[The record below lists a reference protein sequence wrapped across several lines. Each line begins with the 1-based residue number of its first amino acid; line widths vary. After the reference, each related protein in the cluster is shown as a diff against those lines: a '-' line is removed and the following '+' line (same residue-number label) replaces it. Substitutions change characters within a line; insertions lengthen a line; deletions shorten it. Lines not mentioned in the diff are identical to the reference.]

1 MRVLLFILCIAEVL
15 LLTFFQNVAGLFVSP
30 LLFFLISICIAFV
43 YLKVSTLAIKQKQI
57 KKTADSII
65 KIAQIFLFVSISVII
80 FICLKNIL
88 DTHDCSLKNT
98 TQPDMIPQI
107 IYLVTRFLSG
117 EQPYYPMPFVGYH
130 LYPTYLPLQWF
141 PYIIAEVLKVDYRW
155 IPALFLW
162 LVSLYFFIKNGFGNK
177 AFVPA
182 FWRIVVPIWPLF
194 FWLQFIIYDWGFFS
208 YAVEGLVASYYLL
221 VCMSFNNKKI
231 TWVAIGITLCL
242 LSRYSIV
249 FWVPLC
255 LACYYIA
262 GQKKQVLIILG
273 TIVVS
278 FFVFYWLPFLRKDPS
293 IFINGYHY
301 HTKAAVDI
309 WVRHDVVN
317 GLGFK
322 TWGEKWLPGP
332 PEIQLLRLKKIH
344 FGLCVLTIAGL
355 FILFLMLRKKYPL
368 GSFLLFSLKIY
379 LTVFYAFIQLP
390 FPYIYFVPVLISS
403 ALLANTFFRQREDLR
418 PLRE

>member
-15 LLTFFQNVAGLFVSP
+15 LLTFFQDVAGLFVSP
-30 LLFFLISICIAFV
+30 LLFFIISICIAFV
-43 YLKVSTLAIKQKQI
+43 YLKVSAQETKQKQI
-57 KKTADSII
+57 KKTADSVI
-65 KIAQIFLFVSISVII
+65 KGIQVFLFVSISVII
-80 FICLKNIL
+80 FSCLKNIFE
-88 DTHDCSLKNT
+88 THDCSLKNT

-141 PYIIAEVLKVDYRW
+141 PYMIAEVLRIDYRW

-162 LVSLYFFIKNGFGNK
+162 LVSLYFFIKNGFCK
-177 AFVPA
+177 KTFVPA
-182 FWRIVVPIWPLF
+182 FWRIVIPVWPLL

-221 VCMSFNNKKI
+221 VSMSFNNKKI

-242 LSRYSIV
+242 LSRYSII
-249 FWVPLC
+249 FWVPLGM
-255 LACYYIA
+255 ACYYIA
-262 GQKKQVLIILG
+262 GQRKQALIIIG
-273 TIVVS
+273 TVVIS
-278 FFVFYWLPFLRKDPS
+278 FFVFYWLPFLRKDHS

-322 TWGEKWLPGP
+322 TWERNGFLARP
-332 PEIQLLRLKKIH
+332 RYNCSDLK
-344 FGLCVLTIAGL
+344 
-355 FILFLMLRKKYPL
+355 R
-368 GSFLLFSLKIY
+368 S
-379 LTVFYAFIQLP
+379 
-390 FPYIYFVPVLISS
+390 ISVYVS
-403 ALLANTFFRQREDLR
+403 
-418 PLRE
+418 